1 MSKRPGYI
9 MRITHSGPPSR
20 PFGWKL
26 CQQGASPKT
35 MVIGCSTIN
44 FRTRGEAVADSVS
57 TAVLLAPSLE
67 GLVINFDYGYR
78 EDDL

>member
-1 MSKRPGYI
+1 
-9 MRITHSGPPSR
+9 
-20 PFGWKL
+20 
-26 CQQGASPKT
+26 